1 MEVCY
6 LIDVKVERICWNWSG
21 TRGDWRRTKGD
32 RRRAWGGLG
41 GPAWRQVR
49 GIDEAAIVMT
59 VARTYLSA
67 LIQHIDDVALLKGK
81 QTLSMLSWS
90 FNECT
95 TW

>member
-1 MEVCY
+1 MGLE
-6 LIDVKVERICWNWSG
+6 G
-21 TRGDWRRTKGD
+21 TGEELKGTVGGPEGD
-32 RRRAWGGLG
+32 WGGLG